1 MDSGV
6 LGPACRFVEEPLGA
20 RLLAL
25 LPRRGQACLSTLTTA
40 LATSAGAGFS
50 EAEKRPENN
59 PRGQDAGGAE
69 FVVGAL
75 EEEALGVGE
84 RHVVV

>member
-1 MDSGV
+1 MLSEAVDSGV
-6 LGPACRFVEEPLGA
+6 LGPARRIAGEPLEA
-20 RLLAL
+20 LLLAL
-25 LPRRGQACLSTLTTA
+25 LPRLGQATPVHTA
-40 LATSAGAGFS
+40 HSPYDERWRASGCGW
-50 EAEKRPENN
+50 
-59 PRGQDAGGAE
+59 AE